1 MNRICIKWV
10 LAATLICSC
19 LTSLSAQPT
28 REQLAQIRV
37 DKEGNLGSRRP
48 HSVIASIPTKSSR
61 LRPTNTITQSYF
73 V

>member
-37 DKEGNLGSRRP
+37 DKEGNF
-48 HSVIASIPTKSSR
+48 K
-61 LRPTNTITQSYF
+61 Y
-73 V
+73 